1 MVLTVAVTRD
11 NIYRNLAAEDY
22 GDTAQTSRGGGGLV
36 LEWQLNSNV
45 ESVVPELGRIK
56 GQGTM
61 IACCLIVGDLVKSQ
75 DPS

>member
-1 MVLTVAVTRD
+1 MLTVAVTRD

-22 GDTAQTSRGGGGLV
+22 GDTAQTSRGGGLG

-45 ESVVPELGRIK
+45 ENVMPELGRIK

-61 IACCLIVGDLVKSQ
+61 IACCLIVGDLVKS
-75 DPS
+75 